1 MLKSTLIKSPLIKEL
16 VVDDEV
22 VAVKNF
28 IKPLIKP
35 LQIMPID
42 KNRRKRRRKPTM
54 TPRFG
59 DSTIALEIGLLRMS
73 LGMER
78 ELDENKIVKF
88 EGKKN

>member
-1 MLKSTLIKSPLIKEL
+1 M
-16 VVDDEV
+16 VGVEV
-22 VAVKNF
+22 VEVNRTRNL
-28 IKPLIKP
+28 LINP
-35 LQIMPID
+35 LQIMTID

-88 EGKKN
+88 EGKKS